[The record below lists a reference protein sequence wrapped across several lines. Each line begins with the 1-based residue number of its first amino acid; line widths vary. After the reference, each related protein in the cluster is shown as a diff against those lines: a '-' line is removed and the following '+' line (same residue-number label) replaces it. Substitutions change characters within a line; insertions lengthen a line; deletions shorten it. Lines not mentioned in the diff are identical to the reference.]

1 MKKFV
6 FFCLSVILTT
16 TVFAQQQLAT
26 LLHNDSIRV
35 FYGTGA
41 LQSAHAAA
49 VNGDV
54 ITLSGG
60 SFNSVNITKAV
71 TIRGAGMY
79 PDTIAQT
86 SPTILIG
93 DFTITVPQDSNY
105 WLTLEGLYHSQTVKY
120 QTLYNPV
127 FIKCFFNRITYNNS
141 STERMNNARVINCI
155 IKEWG
160 NKTEGN
166 VWVAVNT
173 QFYNSVILNG
183 LDNGCNDQLIN
194 CVAKIDNYP
203 STNNGN
209 IHYLDNK
216 TIINSIVYDNSYDGY
231 NNGVTS
237 FNSIGIN
244 TYTSYGSTFSYYDI
258 SSAGGVHNLHNY
270 TSYAQVFKTFRG
282 TYSDGIDFHLQDN
295 IATTILGTDSTQVG
309 IYGGQCPF
317 DPSVR
322 NPLIGKA
329 NVGRTT
335 TAQGKLEVD
344 IEVISE
350 AE

>member
-1 MKKFV
+1 MAALFG
-6 FFCLSVILTT
+6 
-16 TVFAQQQLAT
+16 FAQQQLAT
-26 LLHNDSIRV
+26 LLHNDSIHV
-35 FYGTGA
+35 FYGVGA
-41 LQSAHAAA
+41 LQQAHAAA

-79 PDTIAQT
+79 PDSIAQT
-86 SPTILIG
+86 MPTILVG
-93 DFTITVPQDSNY
+93 NFTITVPQDSNY

-127 FIKCFFNRITYNNS
+127 FIKCFFNSITYDNS
-141 STERMNNARVINCI
+141 STSRMNDARFINCI
-155 IKEWG
+155 IKLFG
-160 NKTEGN
+160 NATAN
-166 VWVAVNT
+166 NTYTAQNT
-173 QFYNSVILNG
+173 QFYNSVILDG
-183 LDNGCNDQLIN
+183 LSNECNDQLIN
-194 CVAKIDNYP
+194 CIARI
-203 STNNGN
+203 NNGLSDLY
-209 IHYLDNK
+209 HK
-216 TIINSIVYDNSYDGY
+216 TIINSIVYESSSNGY

-244 TYTSYGSTFSYYDI
+244 TSTSYGGTYSYYDI
-258 SSAGGVHNLHNY
+258 SSAGGIHNLHNY

-295 IATTILGTDSTQVG
+295 IAATILGTDSTQVG

-329 NVGRTT
+329 TVGRTT
-335 TAQGKLEVD
+335 TPQGKLEVD

>member
-6 FFCLSVILTT
+6 FFCFSVILTSA
-16 TVFAQQQLAT
+16 VFAQQQLAT
-26 LLHNDSIRV
+26 LLHNDSIHV
-35 FYGTGA
+35 FYGVGA
-41 LQSAHAAA
+41 LQQAHATA

-79 PDTIAQT
+79 PDTLAQT
-86 SPTILIG
+86 MPTLLVG

-127 FIKCFFNRITYNNS
+127 FIKCFFNSITYNNS

-160 NKTEGN
+160 NRTEGN

-183 LDNGCNDQLIN
+183 LSNDCNDQLIN
-194 CVAKIDNYP
+194 CIAKIP
-203 STNNGN
+203 VHGF
-209 IHYLDNK
+209 YLNSK
-216 TIINSIVYDNSYDGY
+216 AIINSIVYSNDRGSGIS
-231 NNGVTS
+231 NGVSS
-237 FNSIGIN
+237 FNSIGI
-244 TYTSYGSTFSYYDI
+244 TIDQSYGPYNYYDI

>member
-1 MKKFV
+1 MKKIV
-6 FFCLSVILTT
+6 SFFLVVMMTT
-16 TVFAQQQLAT
+16 AVFAQQQLAT
-26 LLHNDSIRV
+26 LLHNDSIHV
-35 FYGTGA
+35 FYGVGA
-41 LQSAHAAA
+41 LQQAHATA

-79 PDTIAQT
+79 PDSIAQT
-86 SPTILIG
+86 MPTILVG

-105 WLTLEGLYHSQTVKY
+105 WLTMEGLYHSQTVKY

-127 FIKCFFNRITYNNS
+127 FIKCFFNSITYNNS
-141 STERMNNARVINCI
+141 STSRMNNARVINCI

-160 NKTEGN
+160 NSLSGN
-166 VWVAVNT
+166 EWLAVNT

-183 LDNGCNDQLIN
+183 LSNECNDQLIN
-194 CVAKIDNYP
+194 CIALISNSNLY
-203 STNNGN
+203 
-209 IHYLDNK
+209 HK
-216 TIINSIVYDNSYDGY
+216 TIFNSIVYTTYGYDGS
-231 NNGVTS
+231 NNGSTS

-244 TYTSYGSTFSYYDI
+244 THTSFGDNFSYYDI

-270 TSYAQVFKTFRG
+270 TTYAQVFKTFCG

-329 NVGRTT
+329 TVGRTT